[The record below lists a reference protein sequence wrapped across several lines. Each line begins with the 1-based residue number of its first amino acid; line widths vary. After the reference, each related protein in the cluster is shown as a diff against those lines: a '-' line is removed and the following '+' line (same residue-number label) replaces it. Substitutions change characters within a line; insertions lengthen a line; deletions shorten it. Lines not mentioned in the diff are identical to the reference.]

1 MDKLEDDWN
10 GWQSQ
15 YLKTYSPY
23 NYSFSNFILLFVM
36 FDITL
41 WEIYLFATKL

>member
-1 MDKLEDDWN
+1 MNKLEDDWK
-10 GWQSQ
+10 GWQLQ

-23 NYSFSNFILLFVM
+23 SFSNFTLLFVM
-36 FDITL
+36 FDIML